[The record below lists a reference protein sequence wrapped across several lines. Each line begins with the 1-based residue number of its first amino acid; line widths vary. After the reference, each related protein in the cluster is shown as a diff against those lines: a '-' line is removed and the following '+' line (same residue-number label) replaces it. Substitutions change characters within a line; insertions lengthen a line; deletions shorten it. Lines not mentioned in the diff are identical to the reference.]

1 MVNPEDKYEKIFP
14 PPSTNLHPATSFMTG
29 RRSENLNNYLLYNL
43 TLENEKKT
51 FVDFWIQLITNV
63 ESFAEEKWNEI
74 KEAAVEDSK
83 DFLTSVKDD
92 VQRWIS
98 LLAEGKLTFDDLLW
112 LIKRKRD
119 LAQLFFLKQKG
130 FAQPDL
136 DKFFEGLLE
145 TIISTAFKLIL

>member
-1 MVNPEDKYEKIFP
+1 M
-14 PPSTNLHPATSFMTG
+14 
-29 RRSENLNNYLLYNL
+29 
-43 TLENEKKT
+43 KT

-74 KEAAVEDSK
+74 KEEAVEDSK

-98 LLAEGKLTFDDLLW
+98 LLAEGKLTSDDLLW
-112 LIKRKRD
+112 LIKGKREV
-119 LAQLFFLKQKG
+119 AQLLFLKEKG
-130 FAQPDL
+130 LTKPDL